1 MHRGEIGGTVRPK
14 GKVQRPV
21 GKDTGSRQVTSDK
34 SFGYPLGPFSSPR
47 PESEAGPLVA
57 LDGDRVREASPLDTL
72 WLAVRILAPIE
83 CSVVTGVVARHL
95 LFWVNLGDLGA
106 LYSDPG
112 H

>member
-34 SFGYPLGPFSSPR
+34 SFGYPLEPFSSPR

-57 LDGDRVREASPLDTL
+57 LDGDRVREASLSLQNLLSGRLWEPQARRRLSNPLQPPVKQVC
-72 WLAVRILAPIE
+72 A
-83 CSVVTGVVARHL
+83 
-95 LFWVNLGDLGA
+95 GD
-106 LYSDPG
+106 
-112 H
+112 